1 MTAPNDWWD
10 MIDQR
15 AMLDKAEPMLIDE
28 PIETMDANDPMLPM
42 DANDPTLPI
51 DSIDPSE
58 AIDRNELRDHSD
70 RLGIGSPRLLAS
82 ATCSARFCHP
92 NRTRRI
98 VTTMGARQLA
108 YRWYAGRLSRQLS
121 GRPMPRHLAL
131 IVDGNRRWARQMG
144 YANVSV
150 GHRFGAE
157 HLEDVLG
164 WCAGL
169 GISHVTI
176 FVASADNLAKRSEAE
191 VSFLMEVAER
201 IIGERLARPDGDW
214 QIHLAGRLD
223 LLPDS
228 TAHALKQAVEVTS
241 GGNHG
246 CHLMVAIGYGGR
258 AEIVEAVR
266 GLLDDAALAGRSMAD
281 LAGSVTAA
289 DIAAHL
295 YTQGMPDP
303 DLVIRTSGE
312 QRLSDFLIWQTT
324 GSELYFCDV
333 YWPGFRHVDFL
344 RALRAYASRRDPGV
358 SGERRAGRRTPR

>member
-15 AMLDKAEPMLIDE
+15 AMLDNAEPMLIDE
-28 PIETMDANDPMLPM
+28 PIDRQEANDPTLPIDANDPM
-42 DANDPTLPI
+42 LPI

-58 AIDRNELRDHSD
+58 AIDRNEFRDNSD
-70 RLGIGSPRLLAS
+70 RLGIGSPRQV
-82 ATCSARFCHP
+82 ATGSSRLCHP
-92 NRTRRI
+92 NRAGRI
-98 VTTMGARQLA
+98 VTAMGARVLA
-108 YRWYAGRLSRQLS
+108 YQWYARRLSRQLS
-121 GRPMPRHLAL
+121 GRTMPRHVAL

-144 YANVSV
+144 YTNVSV

-176 FVASADNLAKRSEAE
+176 FVASADNLAKRSAAE

-201 IIGERLARPDGDW
+201 IIGERLARPEGDW
-214 QIHLAGRLD
+214 QIHVAGRLD

-228 TAHALKQAVEVTS
+228 TAHALKLAVERTS
-241 GGNHG
+241 DRARG

-258 AEIVEAVR
+258 AEIVAAVR
-266 GLLDDAALAGRSMAD
+266 GLLDDAALAGRSLAD
-281 LAGSVTAA
+281 LAGSVTVA

-295 YTQGMPDP
+295 YTKGMPDP

-344 RALRAYASRRDPGV
+344 RALRAYATRRE
-358 SGERRAGRRTPR
+358 SG